1 MEVRTQK
8 WEEIHKSNENFT
20 EILWM
25 LQPFYLF
32 YYPVIHVICL
42 SRNQKCFVNLSNM
55 WTGRESQYLPKPH
68 EDFEDS
74 PIQFEMNRFW
84 L

>member
-8 WEEIHKSNENFT
+8 WEIHKSNENFT

-32 YYPVIHVICL
+32 YYPVIHVICR
-42 SRNQKCFVNLSNM
+42 SRMFC
-55 WTGRESQYLPKPH
+55 KPIKYV
-68 EDFEDS
+68 D
-74 PIQFEMNRFW
+74 R
-84 L
+84 